1 MPPIPP
7 WALTLTYWLHMLA
20 VVMWIGSLVA
30 INILILPASQRTLNL
45 AQQLSLVSALQ
56 KRLEPIAWFSIG
68 ILLFTGL
75 IQMSTNEHY
84 DGFLNIST
92 QWSFAILAKHILGA
106 LMIIVSAI
114 QTWEVFPAIQ
124 RIIIKKENADETE
137 LAKLQKREIRLV
149 RINLFLSIIILLAT
163 AIARV
168 S

>member
-1 MPPIPP
+1 MPPIPA
-7 WALTLTYWLHMLA
+7 WALTITYWLHMLA
-20 VVMWIGSLVA
+20 VVAWIGSLAA
-30 INILILPASQRTLNL
+30 INILILPASHRTLNL
-45 AQQLSLVSALQ
+45 TEQMSLISAIQ
-56 KRLEPIAWFSIG
+56 KRLEPIAWFSIVL
-68 ILLFTGL
+68 LLFTGL

-92 QWSFAILAKHILGA
+92 QWSLAILAKHILGA

-124 RIIIKKENADETE
+124 RILLKKENADEVE
-137 LAKLQKREIRLV
+137 LAKLQKREL
-149 RINLFLSIIILLAT
+149 NLLRTNLILSVIVLGAT